1 MTTLLTLYLY
11 EPFPFDNM
19 ITLDI
24 RFKKIEHIKPEPYE
38 IKYDEIIDG
47 NIHSTLLIGI
57 SMDRK
62 LIDLSIHA
70 SI

>member
-1 MTTLLTLYLY
+1 
-11 EPFPFDNM
+11 M